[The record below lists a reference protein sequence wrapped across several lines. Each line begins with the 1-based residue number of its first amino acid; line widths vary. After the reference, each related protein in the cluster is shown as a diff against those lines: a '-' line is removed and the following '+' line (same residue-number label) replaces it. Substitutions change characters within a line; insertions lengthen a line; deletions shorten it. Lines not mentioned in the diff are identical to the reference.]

1 MIKVH
6 VLPCGSTK
14 VDEALP
20 FGCRSRNP
28 LAYTGI
34 LRSQKH
40 KISVPVTA
48 YLIEHPKGL
57 VLVDTGWDTA
67 IRDNTRQYE
76 GFANYF
82 ASPGFLPEGEAVTE
96 HLGRLGYQPSDLDYV
111 IMTHMDIDHA
121 GGIGLVKDAKHI
133 MCSEAEWQTAGGH
146 HVRYLKR
153 LWKDIYVETFPDSDY
168 DLLGDGT
175 VMLLPMHGHS
185 AGMTA
190 VKVGKNADYLI
201 IAGDAGYGRPSW
213 EELILPG
220 VEWNKKEAL
229 ASLKRLQAFGKDPC
243 CQAILMTHDTDLK
256 QRLFQITE
264 G

>member
-1 MIKVH
+1 MEQKQVIARITE
-6 VLPCGSTK
+6 LGQ
-14 VDEALP
+14 
-20 FGCRSRNP
+20 R
-28 LAYTGI
+28 I
-34 LRSQKH
+34 L
-40 KISVPVTA
+40 
-48 YLIEHPKGL
+48 PKGTSL
-57 VLVDTGWDTA
+57 WLYGSRA
-67 IRDNTRQYE
+67 R
-76 GFANYF
+76 G
-82 ASPGFLPEGEAVTE
+82 
-96 HLGRLGYQPSDLDYV
+96 
-111 IMTHMDIDHA
+111 
-121 GGIGLVKDAKHI
+121 DA
-133 MCSEAEWQTAGGH
+133 
-146 HVRYLKR
+146 R
-153 LWKDIYVETFPDSDY
+153 PDSDY

-243 CQAILMTHDTDLK
+243 CQAILMTHDTDMK